1 MFIYNTLKN
10 YKDLLIPIKYNKV
23 KIYVCGFTVY
33 DYCHIGH
40 GRNMFIF
47 YLINKFLKIRG
58 YKITYVR
65 NITDID
71 KKIINKS
78 IKNKESIKK
87 LTNRIINSIYK
98 DEKKLGLLS
107 PDYEPKVS
115 KYKNIIIYYINKLIK
130 KDYAYINKG
139 NVYFKINKHKIYGR
153 LSNQKLKKLYFF
165 LRIKKDKYKK
175 NILDFILWKKT
186 NYKYGWYSPWSFGL
200 PGWHIECS
208 VLSKIYLGNKFDIH
222 GGGLDLIFPHHENEK
237 SQSEL
242 IFCKR
247 HVNIWIHSGHININD
262 KKMSKS
268 LNNIILLRKSLK
280 TYHPEVIRYYF
291 LLTHYRKSIN
301 YTKFSLDM
309 AFYSLK
315 RFYKIIKI
323 IKPIK
328 GKNNNLFY
336 NKFILALE
344 NDFNTV
350 KAISIL
356 FDILYE
362 LNKNLGKKQK
372 AQALCFELIR
382 LGNIIGILNSLPKKI
397 LKKKLLLNIN
407 KIEFFILKR
416 NIAKNEKKFLKSD
429 NIRNNL
435 NKFGIFFQD
444 TLNRNIWFINY
455 NFQTEY
461 SAVR

>member
-10 YKDLLIPIKYNKV
+10 YKDLLIPIKYNKL
-23 KIYVCGFTVY
+23 KTYVCGITVY
-33 DYCHIGH
+33 DYCHLGH
-40 GRNMFIF
+40 GRNMFVF
-47 YLINKFLKIRG
+47 YLINKYLKSRG

-78 IKNKESIKK
+78 IKNKESINR
-87 LTNRIINSIYK
+87 LTKRIITSIYK
-98 DEKKLGLLS
+98 DEKQLCLLS

-139 NVYFKINKHKIYGR
+139 NVYFKINKHNIYGI
-153 LSNQKLKKLYFF
+153 LSNQTVKNLVVS
-165 LRIKKDKYKK
+165 IKKDKYKK
-175 NILDFILWKKT
+175 NKLDFSLWKKT
-186 NYKYGWYSPWSFGL
+186 NYKYGWDSPWSVGL

-237 SQSEL
+237 AQSEL
-242 IFCKR
+242 IFCKP

-268 LNNIILLRKSLK
+268 LNNIIVLRKILK
-280 TYHPEVIRYYF
+280 QYHNEVIKYFF

-301 YTKFSLDM
+301 YTKYSLDM
-309 AFYSLK
+309 AFNSLK
-315 RFYKIIKI
+315 RFYKILNI
-323 IKPIK
+323 ITPIK

-350 KAISIL
+350 KAIYIL
-356 FDILYE
+356 FDILYK
-362 LNKNLGKKQK
+362 LKNSFHLGKIKK
-372 AQALCFELIR
+372 AQYLCFELIR
-382 LGNIIGILNSLPKKI
+382 LGNLIGILKSLPKNVF
-397 LKKKLLLNIN
+397 KKKILLNI
-407 KIEFFILKR
+407 KQIEKLILKR
-416 NIAKNEKKFLKSD
+416 NIAKKEKNFLQSD
-429 NIRNNL
+429 KLRNYL
-435 NKFGIFFQD
+435 NKFDVVFKD
-444 TLNRNIWFINY
+444 TFKRNIWF
-455 NFQTEY
+455 Y
-461 SAVR
+461 S

>member
-10 YKDLLIPIKYNKV
+10 YKDLLIPIKYNKL
-23 KIYVCGFTVY
+23 KIYVCGITVY

-47 YLINKFLKIRG
+47 YLINKYLKIRG

-71 KKIINKS
+71 NKIINKS
-78 IKNKESIKK
+78 IKNKESINR
-87 LTNRIINSIYK
+87 LTNRIITSIYK
-98 DEKKLGLLS
+98 DEKQLGLFS

-130 KDYAYINKG
+130 KDYAYIIQG
-139 NVYFKINKHKIYGR
+139 NVYFKINKHNIYGI
-153 LSNQKLKKLYFF
+153 LSNQTLKNLYFF
-165 LRIKKDKYKK
+165 FRIKKDKYKT
-175 NILDFILWKKT
+175 NNLDFSLWKKT
-186 NYKYGWYSPWSFGL
+186 HYKYGWESPYSMGF

-242 IFCKR
+242 MFCTT
-247 HVNIWIHSGHININD
+247 HVNIWIHSGHINKND

-268 LNNIILLRKSLK
+268 LNNIIVLRKLLK
-280 TYHPEVIRYYF
+280 QYHPEVIKYFF

-301 YTKFSLDM
+301 YTKDSLDM
-309 AFYSLK
+309 ACNSLK
-315 RFYKIIKI
+315 RFYNIINMI
-323 IKPIK
+323 TPIK
-328 GKNNNLFY
+328 GKKNNLFY

-356 FDILYE
+356 FDILYKI
-362 LNKNLGKKQK
+362 NKSCNLGKIKT
-372 AQALCFELIR
+372 AQYLCFELIR
-382 LGNIIGILNSLPKKI
+382 LGNIIGIFNSLPKVF
-397 LKKKLLLNIN
+397 LKKQLLLNIN
-407 KIEFFILKR
+407 KLENFILKR
-416 NIAKNEKKFLKSD
+416 NIAKNEKNFLKSD
-429 NIRNNL
+429 KFRNYLKN
-435 NKFGIFFQD
+435 FDVVFQD
-444 TLNRNIWFINY
+444 TFKRNIWFIQY
-455 NFQTEY
+455 Y
-461 SAVR
+461 S